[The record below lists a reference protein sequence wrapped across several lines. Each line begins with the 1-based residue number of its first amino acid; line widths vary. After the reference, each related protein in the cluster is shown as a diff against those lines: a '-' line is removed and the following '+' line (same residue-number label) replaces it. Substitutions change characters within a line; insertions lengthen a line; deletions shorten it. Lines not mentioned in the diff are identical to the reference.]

1 MSNSPRSGTSLLEML
16 VALVLLEL
24 LAVGTMHAVLQ
35 TQRIARRVAAGGAV
49 DVARLEAVR
58 QAAAAP
64 DCRDAAEPRVA
75 SINLPAAAQRP
86 AMVVQV
92 PCGR

>member
-1 MSNSPRSGTSLLEML
+1 ML

-24 LAVGTMHAVLQ
+24 LAVGTMHAVLL
-35 TQRIARRVAAGGAV
+35 THRIARRTAAGGAV

-64 DCRDAAEPRVA
+64 SCREAALPTA
-75 SINLPAAAQRP
+75 MSITLPAGAQRP
-86 AMVVQV
+86 AMVVHV
-92 PCGR
+92 LCGR